1 MVNSNANKGLWELGV
16 GSWDRSN
23 RANKAM
29 KNGERE
35 LLYMSIPLI
44 HTTWKP
50 WNSMH
55 PTMYFFHEWFDAGIS
70 FKDTYLVYSRSFE
83 MNR

>member
-44 HTTWKP
+44 HTT
-50 WNSMH
+50 
-55 PTMYFFHEWFDAGIS
+55 
-70 FKDTYLVYSRSFE
+70 
-83 MNR
+83 